1 MTMQHVLQR
10 YTFSYVFKIVI
21 VTHIWLI
28 LFKCT
33 YSFNRSLVVDMV
45 PIPYDEKTS
54 SFQKTKD
61 VRILFSFLDTS
72 QEPVPL
78 NTSGHQDIDFCF
90 SSVFKD
96 VTNQYIYLW
105 LSMQCLFYRETLLVT
120 LKC

>member
-1 MTMQHVLQR
+1 MQHVLQR
-10 YTFSYVFKIVI
+10 YIFSYVFKIVI
-21 VTHIWLI
+21 LAHIWLI

-45 PIPYDEKTS
+45 PIPYEEKTS
-54 SFQKTKD
+54 SFQKPND

-96 VTNQYIYLW
+96 IKNQYILYTFGF
-105 LSMQCLFYRETLLVT
+105 QCDVCFTGKLRW
-120 LKC
+120 